1 MENNKAVKIGL
12 YEKLANIQNELKA
25 PKGQYN
31 KFGNYYYRS
40 CEDILEAL
48 KPICFKYRTALIVQD
63 ELESMNERYYIKAVC
78 ELRDWDSDDV
88 IITHAF
94 AREPNITLA
103 YLFFF
108 RFAIIQKFQGFFEL
122 FYKFSF
128 VTSFNLFHVFFCP
141 FVYIFC
147 LIEFFFTHFKFSF
160 DIFLSVIQLI
170 IKVTIERADVV
181 IPKNVSLFEV
191 AKVVEDNKSNNNEM
205 LFFCLLFIMF
215 TPF

>member
-94 AREPNITLA
+94 AREPMTTV
-103 YLFFF
+103 
-108 RFAIIQKFQGFFEL
+108 K
-122 FYKFSF
+122 
-128 VTSFNLFHVFFCP
+128 
-141 FVYIFC
+141 
-147 LIEFFFTHFKFSF
+147 
-160 DIFLSVIQLI
+160 
-170 IKVTIERADVV
+170 
-181 IPKNVSLFEV
+181 
-191 AKVVEDNKSNNNEM
+191 
-205 LFFCLLFIMF
+205 
-215 TPF
+215 